1 MAPLQH
7 GTDQTADV
15 NTWTLRGDAR
25 GPVRS
30 DARLTLQSVSFAAAP
45 TAASSNL
52 ASPVPLYSQQTQ
64 PEPPSRDADSL
75 LRDGQSQAA
84 SVSKSSSLPD
94 DLLAYFAHPD
104 FNPADFQ
111 LVVEATLSGETAFHI
126 RGLQDIAPH
135 EGVLHFTFEDE
146 AGGVIIVEAHADA
159 PEKLSEAASKAKEKP
174 VSDSPATATDNA
186 PQIDKLL
193 ASAAPF
199 ILPDNAFS
207 GAPIVLAEASVISP
221 EALEPL
227 ETLGDKTP
235 QTHVFTGTQFG
246 VHEIVDYRPDEK
258 IYLTDAATDTVNAQF
273 IRDTNGVKFQ
283 ITLSDVS
290 SGEARIYGY
299 VPVGED
305 ITIFGKD
312 GRPVGPEEA
321 VFVYGDGSQN
331 LRGGD
336 EDNIIMGTA
345 ANEWLRGKKGDD
357 RLFGGDGNDRVNGG
371 RGDDTL
377 DGGDG
382 DDRLT
387 GGRGDD
393 VFAFSGDRFGN
404 DLIVDYAT
412 GDRIHLLDVET
423 DDVFAR
429 FVREGNEVFLR
440 ISLHSQPEATAHIRV
455 DVAADMDVAIYG
467 ADGTQVTIH
476 PGLRLEG
483 TSGDDYIAGT
493 GENDV
498 VYAGAGND
506 VIEGGAGDNSL
517 YGEAGGDVLIGGD
530 ALDIIDGGAGD
541 DHIFGGGVDIFI
553 FTGQDFGHDRIYDYG
568 AGDLIL
574 LSDFDV
580 GGVSA
585 RFQMENGQLQF
596 AITANGEAQ
605 LSASVTLE
613 NVTQSD
619 FVTVLAGEAAPV
631 FADTALHHFA
641 DEDTLFSGTSGGDV
655 FHIQTDA
662 THVVTGF
669 DTTLDTIGL
678 DVSDATLTAVE
689 AAQPEDQLATLLDQ
703 GDINISTLDGDT
715 YVSVADEL
723 RLILDDSD
731 DPIDF
736 TQFDIY

>member
-7 GTDQTADV
+7 GTDQTADG
-15 NTWTLRGDAR
+15 NSWTLRGDAR
-25 GPVRS
+25 GSVRS
-30 DARLTLQSVSFAAAP
+30 DARLTLQSVSYAAAP

-64 PEPPSRDADSL
+64 PETPSRDADSL
-75 LRDGQSQAA
+75 LRDGQSHAA
-84 SVSKSSSLPD
+84 SVSKPSSLPD
-94 DLLAYFAHPD
+94 DLVAYFAHPD

-111 LVVEATLSGETAFHI
+111 LVLDTAPSGEITLHI
-126 RGLQDIAPH
+126 IGLEKIEPQ

-146 AGGVIIVEAHADA
+146 AGAAVDVEAQAVMPEETAQEPSQPTENAIPDRDEETAQGDA
-159 PEKLSEAASKAKEKP
+159 PQISQLLAAPAPFIFPKAAPSETVAVPEQDEP
-174 VSDSPATATDNA
+174 VSDT
-186 PQIDKLL
+186 
-193 ASAAPF
+193 
-199 ILPDNAFS
+199 
-207 GAPIVLAEASVISP
+207 
-221 EALEPL
+221 
-227 ETLGDKTP
+227 TP
-235 QTHVFTGTQFG
+235 QAHVFTGTQFG

-258 IYLTDAATDTVNAQF
+258 IYLTDAATDTINAQF

-283 ITLSDVS
+283 ITLNEISTS
-290 SGEARIYGY
+290 QAQIYGY
-299 VPVGED
+299 VPVGVD

-312 GRPVGPEEA
+312 GRPVGPEDA
-321 VFVYGDGSQN
+321 VFVYGDGRHN
-331 LRGGD
+331 LRGGN
-336 EDNIIMGTA
+336 EDNIIIGTSA
-345 ANEWLRGKKGDD
+345 SEWLRGQKGD
-357 RLFGGDGNDRVNGG
+357 DRVNGG
-371 RGDDTL
+371 RGDDIL

-393 VFAFSGDRFGN
+393 VFAFSGDSFGN
-404 DLIVDYAT
+404 DLIVDYAI
-412 GDRIHLLDVET
+412 GDRIHLLDVEA

-429 FVREGNEVFLR
+429 FVREGNEVFLC

-517 YGEAGGDVLIGGD
+517 YGEAGDDVLIGGD

-541 DHIFGGGVDIFI
+541 DHIFGNGGTDIFI

-580 GGVSA
+580 GAVSA
-585 RFQMENGQLQF
+585 RFEIENGQLQF
-596 AITANGEAQ
+596 AIITNGEAQ

-613 NVTQSD
+613 NVSQSD
-619 FVTVLAGEAAPV
+619 FITVLAGDAAPV
-631 FADTALHHFA
+631 FADSALHHLA
-641 DEDTLFSGTSGGDV
+641 DEDTLFSGTSGADV
-655 FHIQTDA
+655 FHAQTDA
-662 THVVTGF
+662 THVVSGF
-669 DTTLDTIGL
+669 DATLDTTGWMSAML
-678 DVSDATLTAVE
+678 
-689 AAQPEDQLATLLDQ
+689 P
-703 GDINISTLDGDT
+703 
-715 YVSVADEL
+715 
-723 RLILDDSD
+723 
-731 DPIDF
+731 
-736 TQFDIY
+736 

>member
-1 MAPLQH
+1 MAPLQPN
-7 GTDQTADV
+7 TDQTADV
-15 NTWTLRGDAR
+15 NSWTLRSDAR

-30 DARLTLQSVSFAAAP
+30 DARLTLQSVSYAAAP

-52 ASPVPLYSQQTQ
+52 ASPVTLYSQQTQ
-64 PEPPSRDADSL
+64 QDTPSHHADSL
-75 LRDGQSQAA
+75 LRDGQSQTA
-84 SVSKSSSLPD
+84 SVSNPSSLPD
-94 DLLAYFAHPD
+94 DLVAYFAHPD

-111 LVVEATLSGETAFHI
+111 LVTETAPSGETALHI
-126 RGLQDIAPH
+126 IGLERIEPQ

-146 AGGVIIVEAHADA
+146 AGAAVNVEAQAVVPKETAQKPSQPTENAITDKDEAKVEVTVKEDA
-159 PEKLSEAASKAKEKP
+159 PQISQLLAAPAPFIFPEASPSETVAVPEQDEP
-174 VSDSPATATDNA
+174 VSDA
-186 PQIDKLL
+186 
-193 ASAAPF
+193 
-199 ILPDNAFS
+199 
-207 GAPIVLAEASVISP
+207 
-221 EALEPL
+221 
-227 ETLGDKTP
+227 TP
-235 QTHVFTGTQFG
+235 QAHVFSGTQFG

-258 IYLTDAATDTVNAQF
+258 IYLTDAATDTINAQF
-273 IRDTNGVKFQ
+273 IRDTNGVKFE
-283 ITLSDVS
+283 ITLNEISAS
-290 SGEARIYGY
+290 QARIFGY

-312 GRPVGPEEA
+312 GRPVGPDDA
-321 VFVYGDGSQN
+321 VFVYGDGRQN

-336 EDNIIMGTA
+336 EDNIIIGTSG
-345 ANEWLRGKKGDD
+345 NEWLRGKKGDD
-357 RLFGGDGNDRVNGG
+357 LLHGGGGNDRINGG
-371 RGDDTL
+371 RGNDIL
-377 DGGDG
+377 DGGEG

-393 VFAFSGDRFGN
+393 VFAFSGDSFGN
-404 DLIVDYAT
+404 DLIVDYAL
-412 GDRIHLLDVET
+412 GDRIHLLDVEA

-440 ISLHSQPEATAHIRV
+440 ISIHSQPEATAHIRV
-455 DVAADMDVAIYG
+455 NVAVDMDVAIYG
-467 ADGTQVTIH
+467 ADGTQVAVH

-517 YGEAGGDVLIGGD
+517 YGEAGDDVLIGGD

-541 DHIFGGGVDIFI
+541 DHIFGNGGTDIFI
-553 FTGQDFGHDRIYDYG
+553 FTGQEFGHDRIYDYG

-580 GGVSA
+580 GAVSA
-585 RFQMENGQLQF
+585 RFEIENGQLQF

-613 NVTQSD
+613 NVSQSD

-631 FADTALHHFA
+631 FADSALHHLA
-641 DEDTLFSGTSGGDV
+641 DEDTLFSGTSGADV
-655 FHIQTDA
+655 FHTQTAA
-662 THVVTGF
+662 THVVSGF
-669 DTTLDTIGL
+669 DATLDTIGL
-678 DVSDATLTAVE
+678 DVSDATLAAVE

-703 GDINISTLDGDT
+703 GDISVTTLDGDT